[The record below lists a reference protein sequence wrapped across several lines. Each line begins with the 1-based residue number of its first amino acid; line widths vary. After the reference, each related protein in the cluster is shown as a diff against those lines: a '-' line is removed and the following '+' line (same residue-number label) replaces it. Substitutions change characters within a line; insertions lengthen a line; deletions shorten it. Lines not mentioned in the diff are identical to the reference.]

1 MSRIGK
7 QTINIPSGTEV
18 TFSNN
23 VLTVKGPKGELKR
36 DIKLGFDINVE
47 NGAANI
53 VLHKNDLQSRALWG
67 TYGSHLKNM
76 VKGVTEGFTK
86 KLLLEGIGFKADVAG
101 DKINL
106 ALGFSHPVSI
116 SIPKG
121 VTVTS
126 EKGQVTFFGCD
137 KEAVSQLA
145 SQVRALKKPEPY
157 KGKGFR
163 YEGEIIKRKQGK
175 KAA

>member
-7 QTINIPSGTEV
+7 QIINIPSGTEV
-18 TFSNN
+18 IFKDY
-23 VLTVKGPKGELKR
+23 VLTVKGPKGELSR
-36 DIKLGFDINVE
+36 EIRPGFDIKVE
-47 NGAANI
+47 NGTATVI
-53 VLHKNDLQSRALWG
+53 PLKHDLQARALWG

-76 VKGVTEGFTK
+76 VKGVTEQFTK

-106 ALGFSHPVSI
+106 NLGFSHPIQV

-126 EKGQVTFFGCD
+126 EKGQVLFTGCD
-137 KEAVSQLA
+137 KEAVNQLA
-145 SQVRALKKPEPY
+145 SQVRSLKKPEPY